1 MKDSLS
7 IQDIIQTLKKRS
19 VLFIGITI
27 GLIIIA
33 VVLSYYVIAPT
44 YQSSSQ
50 FMVIEQQNDNIQF
63 SISQIETNLEL
74 INTYME
80 IINSPYILEQVI
92 DELNLSITPEELR
105 KEIDVTSG
113 DNSQVVTV
121 SAIGKSPESA
131 ALLTNTVVEQFQRT
145 IPDIMRVENVLVLS
159 EAKPSL
165 SREPIAPRPMMN
177 IMIAAFVGI
186 ATGIGLALFLELL
199 DTKVKVERDIEELGI
214 AVLGVVSNI
223 KNTKRTR
230 NRRKIRHDIRE
241 EGKGLDAQEG

>member
-19 VLFIGITI
+19 VFIIGITI

-105 KEIDVTSG
+105 KELDVTSG
-113 DNSQVVTV
+113 ENSQVVTV

-177 IMIAAFVGI
+177 MMIAAFVGI

-230 NRRKIRHDIRE
+230 NRRKTRHDIRE
-241 EGKGLDAQEG
+241 EGKRLDAQEG